1 MLTIEGLRKAYGL
14 RPVLTGVDLD
24 VGEGEICGLLGPNG
38 AGKTTLVSIIAGLR
52 SADAGSVR
60 VDGVDAL
67 RERRRVRARMGI
79 APQGLGVYP
88 TLTARANLAFFGG
101 LNGVHGRRLRG
112 RVAEVAEAMSL
123 THLLDRRVAELSG
136 GEQRR
141 LHTAAAMLHRPRLL
155 FLDEPTVGA
164 DVVTRARLL
173 AEVARLAADGC
184 TVVYATHYLAEV
196 EEMGATVAILNDGR
210 IVERGAFDDVVARHG
225 VASAELEF
233 VGDAPLLP
241 GWTRDGSRLRRWA
254 DDPAVAVGSAIA
266 SLAANATALRTV
278 RIVPASLE
286 AAYLAVTG
294 HAPEATGTP
303 EGGGDR
309 VEA

>member
-1 MLTIEGLRKAYGL
+1 MLAIEGLRKAYGH

-38 AGKTTLVSIIAGLR
+38 AGKTTLVSIVAGLR
-52 SADAGSVR
+52 SADAGSIR

-67 RERRRVRARMGI
+67 RERRRVRVRMGI

-88 TLTARANLAFFGG
+88 TLTARANLTFFGG
-101 LNGVHGRRLRG
+101 LNGVHGGRLR
-112 RVAEVAEAMSL
+112 RRIAEVAEAMSL

-173 AEVARLAADGC
+173 AQVARLAADGC

-196 EEMGATVAILNDGR
+196 EEMGATVAILDGGR
-210 IVERGAFDDVVARHG
+210 IVERGSFTEVVARHG
-225 VASAELEF
+225 VSSAELEF
-233 VGDAPLLP
+233 EGDAPLLA
-241 GWTRDGSRLRRWA
+241 GWTRDGSRLRRAA
-254 DDPAVAVGSAIA
+254 DDPALAVGSAIA
-266 SLAANATALRTV
+266 SLAGDASGLRTV

-294 HAPEATGTP
+294 HAPEANTAP
-303 EGGGDR
+303 EAGDAR
-309 VEA
+309 APA

>member
-1 MLTIEGLRKAYGL
+1 MLAIEGLRKAYGH

-38 AGKTTLVSIIAGLR
+38 AGKTTLVSIVAGLL
-52 SADAGSVR
+52 SADGGSIR

-67 RERRRVRARMGI
+67 RERRRVRAHMGV
-79 APQGLGVYP
+79 APQRLGVYP

-101 LNGVHGRRLRG
+101 LHGVHGDRLR
-112 RVAEVAEAMSL
+112 RRIAEVAGAMSL
-123 THLLDRRVAELSG
+123 ARLLDRRVAELSG

-164 DVVTRARLL
+164 DVVTRAMLL
-173 AEVARLAADGC
+173 AEVARLASDGC

-196 EEMGATVAILNDGR
+196 EEMGASVAILDGGR
-210 IVERGAFDDVVARHG
+210 IAERGAFTDVVARHG
-225 VASAELEF
+225 RASAELEF
-233 VGDAPLLP
+233 AGDAPLLP
-241 GWTRDGSRLRRWA
+241 GWTRDGSRLRCRV
-254 DDPAVAVGSAIA
+254 DDPALAVGAAIA
-266 SLAANATALRTV
+266 SLSGDPAELRTV

-294 HAPEATGTP
+294 HASEPIGVP
-303 EGGGDR
+303 EGGGAHA
-309 VEA
+309 EA